1 MKAVRLHDARDLRVE
16 DIQRLGS
23 PQAGHVI
30 IDVRAAGI
38 CGSDIHNFQTGQWIS
53 RRPSTAGHEF
63 CGRISAVGEG
73 VETPAVGD
81 LVAIDS
87 RYYCGHCAA
96 CVSGR
101 TNVCENLGFVGE
113 VCDGGFA
120 EQAELPAR
128 LVFRHDPALPPPVA
142 AMAEPLA
149 VALHAIRRLNAPAG
163 EAVLVIGAGTIGGL
177 CGLGLSHLH
186 EGQLLF
192 ADMSADRARMVA
204 DACNGSVVALDKAEI
219 RQALGDRRLRYAID
233 ATGSVAA
240 IAQGLDVL
248 DGGGALALVGIGHGK
263 LDLDPTTLVEREIAL
278 VGCHAYEREFEEA
291 IALLPA
297 LQSTLLQFCEILDS
311 LDEMPDAYKRLI
323 ERRSDKLKT
332 IIRVAD

>member
-16 DIQRLGS
+16 DIEWPGQ

-30 IDVRAAGI
+30 VDIRAAGI

-73 VETPAVGD
+73 VDTLAIGD

-87 RYYCGHCAA
+87 RYYCGRCAA
-96 CVSGR
+96 CLSGR
-101 TNVCENLGFVGE
+101 TNVCESLGFVGE

-128 LVFRHDPALPPPVA
+128 LVFRHDPALPPALA

-149 VALHAIRRLNAPAG
+149 VALHAIKRLNAPEG

-177 CGLGLSHLH
+177 CGLALSHLH
-186 EGQLLF
+186 EGRLLF

-219 RQALGDRRLRYAID
+219 RQALSDQRLRYAID
-233 ATGSVAA
+233 ATGSVSA
-240 IAQGLDVL
+240 IAKGLDVL

-278 VGCHAYEREFEEA
+278 VGCHAYERELEDA
-291 IALLPA
+291 IALLPE
-297 LQSTLLQFCEILDS
+297 LQSALLQFVEILDS
-311 LDEMPDAYKRLI
+311 LDEIPDAYERLI
-323 ERRSDKLKT
+323 ERRSNKLKT